1 MPPMPPMPSLT
12 ARDQGGDSLR
22 SDVRILTERC
32 SSCIGRCFTKQQS
45 EIATLG
51 RKLIQLIAPHVVR
64 GGKAG
69 KQYELEAVW
78 DLVSAIWRGLIPGAD
93 GKFPNA
99 TLSMNAPRPAKT
111 DVLPF
116 EIIGAAVAHSD
127 NSRSPAQRAERYRH
141 GCSITRS

>member
-1 MPPMPPMPSLT
+1 M
-12 ARDQGGDSLR
+12 R

-32 SSCIGRCFTKQQS
+32 SSCIGRCFTKQHS

-64 GGKAG
+64 GVVG

-111 DVLPF
+111 EVLPF
-116 EIIGAAVAHSD
+116 EIIGRR
-127 NSRSPAQRAERYRH
+127 SRIR
-141 GCSITRS
+141 ITRGLLPNEPNDIDTAAALPVSYLR